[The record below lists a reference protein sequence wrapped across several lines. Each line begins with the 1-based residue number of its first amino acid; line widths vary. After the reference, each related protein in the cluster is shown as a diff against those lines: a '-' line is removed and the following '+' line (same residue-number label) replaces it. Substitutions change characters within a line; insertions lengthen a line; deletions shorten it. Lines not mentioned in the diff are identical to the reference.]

1 LANVLVDTG
10 VWYAIFDPRDRP
22 NDREAVSILAE
33 QIQSMTSVIPWPI
46 TYETMC
52 SRFAKNRLALEK
64 FERLLKS
71 SRVSFLDDA
80 PYRKAALEHSFNS
93 SLRSNRPLSLTDC
106 LLRVVLDNP
115 DTHIHYLASY
125 NVRDFHDV
133 CLRHRVGM
141 LPQ

>member
-1 LANVLVDTG
+1 LATVLVDTG

-22 NDREAVSILAE
+22 NDREAVSALAE
-33 QIQSMTSVIPWPI
+33 KIQSMTAVIPWPI
-46 TYETMC
+46 TYETVC
-52 SRFAKNRLALEK
+52 SRFARNRLALEG

-71 SRVSFLDDA
+71 SRVSFLDDT
-80 PYRKAALEHSFNS
+80 PYRKAALDHSFDS

-106 LLRVVLDNP
+106 LLRVVLDSP
-115 DTHIHYLASY
+115 DTNIRYLATY

-133 CLRHRVGM
+133 CLRRRVGM